1 MNSNSNV
8 KVIIFSG
15 GVGTRMW
22 PMSRRENPKQFQ
34 KLVGDK
40 SMFRST
46 VERVL
51 VGFAPEDIYV
61 STGQEYVK
69 HVMEQAPELPK
80 ENIIGE
86 PIRRDTLGAVGLA
99 NLMVLQK
106 NPNATVVAIW
116 GADHIVS
123 DVKEFNLAI
132 STAAEYSASKNKL
145 VKIDVRPTFPSEHN
159 GWVKIG
165 KKIESVNEHQ
175 IYEFLQFI
183 EKPTEEKAK
192 ELFASREYLIN
203 TGYLVWPAKL
213 MHELFAKHQP
223 EAYSILERI
232 KLALGTEQQNQ
243 VISDEYP
250 KFEKKSVDYGI
261 FEKLSPENTVVI
273 PVDIGWTDVGTW
285 ELLYEGMVANPKKD
299 ILTKGEVKTI
309 DVSRSIIYSN
319 VPNKIVS
326 VIGLKD
332 IVVVD
337 TADGLLVCSMNES
350 DKVKSLVEDL
360 KTTTITEQYT

>member
-1 MNSNSNV
+1 MSDRKV
-8 KVIIFSG
+8 KVVIFSG

-22 PMSRRENPKQFQ
+22 PMSRKAHPKQFQ

-51 VGFAPEDIYV
+51 KAYSPQDIYV
-61 STGQEYVK
+61 STGIEYIDLV
-69 HVMEQAPELPK
+69 VSQAPELPK

-99 NLMVLQK
+99 NLLVLQK
-106 NPNATVVAIW
+106 DPEATVVAIW
-116 GADHIVS
+116 GADHIVT
-123 DVKEFNLAI
+123 DIDEFNKAV
-132 STAAEYSASKNKL
+132 SVASEYSTKENKL

-165 KKIESVNEHQ
+165 ERIETNSDLPIHKFVE
-175 IYEFLQFI
+175 FI
-183 EKPTEEKAK
+183 EKPSEDKAK
-192 ELFASREYLIN
+192 ELFASKDYLIN

-213 MHELFAKHQP
+213 MHDLFAKHQP
-223 EAYSILERI
+223 EAYEILEKIRTSI
-232 KLALGTEQQNQ
+232 GT
-243 VISDEYP
+243 SDQDKTITEEYP
-250 KFEKKSVDYGI
+250 KFEKKSIDYGI
-261 FEKLSPENTVVI
+261 FEKLSSDNTVVI

-285 ELLYEGMVANPKKD
+285 QLLYEGMVANPKKD

-309 DVSRSIIYSN
+309 DVQRSIVYST

-326 VIGLKD
+326 VIGLND
-332 IVVVD
+332 VVVVD
-337 TADGLLVCSMNES
+337 TEDGLLVCSMHES

-360 KTTTITEQYT
+360 KTTTVTEQYT